1 MVDVAIIG
9 GGPAGFSAAINAC
22 ARGASCVI
30 VSSDISSNPL
40 ARSHRVD
47 NYPGMRG
54 ISGLDMLAKMR
65 DEAVEAGA
73 LLRHG
78 HVLSVAHY
86 GDSFMLAVGSDVI
99 EAKTVI
105 VATGVRSPKK
115 LDGEET
121 FLGRGVSY
129 CATCD
134 GMLYRG
140 KRVAVIGD
148 ADDLAQEALLLTKI
162 GVSVTVFGQKRPAD
176 LEDVIVFETAKTLSI
191 SAGSPITLVAD
202 GKDCPFDGVFILRNE
217 QAMDTL
223 VPDLE
228 TDGRFVKV
236 NDRRETNIR
245 GLFAAGDCTGKPLQI
260 AKAVSDGLIA
270 AWSATEY
277 LK

>member
-1 MVDVAIIG
+1 MVDVAIVG
-9 GGPAGFSAAINAC
+9 GGPAGFSAAINAR

-30 VSSDISSNPL
+30 VSNDITSNPL
-40 ARSHRVD
+40 AKSERVD
-47 NYPGMRG
+47 NYPGLRG
-54 ISGLDMLAKMR
+54 VTGLALLEKMR

-73 LLRHG
+73 ELRRG

-86 GDSFMLAVGSDVI
+86 GDMFMLSVGSDII

-105 VATGVRSPKK
+105 LATGVRSPKK
-115 LDGEET
+115 LNGEDT
-121 FLGRGVSY
+121 LLGRGVSY

-140 KRVAVIGD
+140 KRAAVIGD
-148 ADDLAQEALLLTKI
+148 AEDLAEEAALLRRI
-162 GVSVTVFGQKRPAD
+162 GVDVTVVGTAKPAQLD
-176 LEDVIVFETAKTLSI
+176 ADIPFETAKPTAVKSGTPV
-191 SAGSPITLVAD
+191 ALVTD
-202 GKDCPFDGVFILRNE
+202 IGELPFDCVFILRNE

-228 TDGRFVKV
+228 TDGRFVTV
-236 NDRRETNIR
+236 NARCETNID
-245 GLFAAGDCTGKPLQI
+245 GLFAAGDCTGKPLQV